1 MTFEQQIAAFIK
13 KAKENP
19 EKLSRQVSIKLFSA
33 VILATPVDTGRLRMN
48 WQAAGDSPASGN
60 VSGTDTSGGVAIRN
74 VISFVNND
82 PNWKVFTLANNLP
95 YAQKIEYGG
104 YPGDGPNTTGGYSKQ
119 APAGMVRINVSRFQR
134 LINDALR
141 DIR

>member
-19 EKLSRQVSIKLFSA
+19 EKLSREVSIKLFSA

-48 WQAAGDSPASGN
+48 WQASGDSPASGN
-60 VSGTDTSGGVAIRN
+60 ASGTDTSGGLAIRN
-74 VISFVNND
+74 TINFVTNS
-82 PNWKVFTLANNLP
+82 PNWKVFTLTNNLP

-104 YPGDGPNTTGGYSKQ
+104 YPGNGPNTTGGYSKQ